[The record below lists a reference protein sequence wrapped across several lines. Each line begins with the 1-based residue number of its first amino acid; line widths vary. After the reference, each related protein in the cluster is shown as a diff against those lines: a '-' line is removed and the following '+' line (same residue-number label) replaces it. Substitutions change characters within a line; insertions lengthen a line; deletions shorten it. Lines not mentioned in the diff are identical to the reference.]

1 MQIIFSQVRI
11 TFFTW
16 QGSFLGLSV
25 FISVLSLL
33 CSLGVLVLVLHATG
47 VSSLT
52 YWPSVF
58 IKPLGRP
65 CLEFVFLATGVTSLE
80 FCFQSRYLAT
90 GVTSLE
96 FFCFKRL
103 GRPRLNC
110 F

>member
-11 TFFTW
+11 TFCTW

-52 YWPSVF
+52 YWLSVF

-65 CLEFVFLATGVTSLE
+65 CLEFVFSLFLATGVTLLE

-90 GVTSLE
+90 RVTSLE
-96 FFCFKRL
+96 FFAL
-103 GRPRLNC
+103 SDWDDLA
-110 F
+110 